1 MRIKLILTLFLM
13 MPFISWGQIARQ
25 VTSYDCRLF
34 VDGQLLEQT
43 VLSPEGG
50 TIIWNTDVHAFPIG
64 LHRATAQVLCNS
76 TDGVTT
82 TQYETFFYRVAADTE
97 QNDHQFVADI
107 YIDDALFR
115 QEALTVDGGMAEWL
129 LNVNDLPE
137 GLHSIKILVTDD
149 ANQGAVAAC
158 YNSFFYH
165 QPNSMEDRGFI
176 GYDVWVNHEH
186 QSHAEITPCQAVYML
201 DSVMSVSEQG
211 IRSMYF
217 HFAVEDGVP
226 VIYAQ
231 NDLWVMFHDT
241 AGKVANAYGSYIDTR
256 TRSEL
261 SNLILLR
268 PGETASMQKPTNNV
282 IRWYKVEA
290 LTGDSVMFKTD
301 KACTWQLFSPSGE
314 ELYRA
319 SDIQATEWGGTLAP
333 EDGTYYVAV
342 HDMSVSGNEM
352 SISYKH
358 VDGQFALDET
368 DWAILQA
375 FYAQYGNGN
384 FTWDLCDNNNV
395 RGLEGVSIALR
406 HVVEIRLPN
415 RGLEGTFPTM
425 LLDLDDLR
433 LLDLS
438 QNALSGEVAEDIA
451 QYCAQHDSLSSR
463 LQELYLSY
471 NDFSGNVGAL
481 ASQFADLTVL
491 DVANNHF
498 NEVSPAV
505 PSGVNLSINYQRLP
519 PVNGDISHGM
529 DAFVASIPA
538 ICYYNLYHQSQS
550 KSIQVQLA
558 DTVQN
563 PYWYMNLGI
572 SNGNCTQNAS
582 NSSNNVYRGANGQE
596 IIVYT
601 FMTGGTGSSALSNK
615 QLLSAVFSFAM
626 GDANLN
632 GEVDVNDLQ
641 AIINRIVATNTTM
654 AINFTASNH
663 YPDDILNVQDVVGQV
678 NLLLSAN
685 PVEPNGNLMRMPVQD
700 DQSPTASLYWS
711 DGVLYL
717 NSPVPVAALDIVN
730 AVGGKIHWDLEQ
742 LGMIVST
749 ASTAQGEHAVIYS
762 LGNALIPAGI
772 TPLATTAS
780 PQQGIVFAK
789 LSDEEAQGIPVRLND
804 ATVTGVQETFIDQV
818 TCRWEGGNLNIY
830 SGELLNDVNVTVYS
844 IDGRVVYET
853 HLPQLEGVTNATDL
867 NGIIEKGSYYIVVVR
882 SAGQVIA
889 RQKLTQTR

>member
-1 MRIKLILTLFLM
+1 MISFVSRGQATSQMNEFCGLPEAVDKLTHGVDIICYIDGNLFK
-13 MPFISWGQIARQ
+13 Q
-25 VTSYDCRLF
+25 
-34 VDGQLLEQT
+34 E
-43 VLSPEGG
+43 
-50 TIIWNTDVHAFPIG
+50 AF
-64 LHRATAQVLCNS
+64 N
-76 TDGVTT
+76 
-82 TQYETFFYRVAADTE
+82 
-97 QNDHQFVADI
+97 VADGI
-107 YIDDALFR
+107 ADWEFDMSI
-115 QEALTVDGGMAEWL
+115 
-129 LNVNDLPE
+129 LPE
-137 GLHSIKILVTDD
+137 GLHQISVIVMDHYGTMTRSDRFD
-149 ANQGAVAAC
+149 
-158 YNSFFYH
+158 SFFYRV
-165 QPNSMEDRGFI
+165 PNPTDDNGII
-176 GYDVWVNHEH
+176 GYDVWANDEH
-186 QSHAEITPCQAVYML
+186 QGHVDVSPQQIVYML
-201 DSVMSVSEQG
+201 DTTLTVTEQEF
-211 IRSMYF
+211 RSTSF
-217 HFAVEDGVP
+217 RFAVEDGVP

-231 NDLWVMFHDT
+231 NDLWVMFHD
-241 AGKVANAYGSYIDTR
+241 ASGKAANVYGSYSDIR
-256 TRSEL
+256 TRIEVTDL
-261 SNLILLR
+261 TLLR
-268 PGETASMQKPTNNV
+268 PGETVSMQRPGKNL
-282 IRWYKVEA
+282 IKWFKVEA
-290 LTGDSVMFKTD
+290 LTGDSVMLKTD

-314 ELYRA
+314 ELYSA
-319 SDIQATEWGGTLAP
+319 SDAQAKKWGGALAP

-342 HDMSVSGNEM
+342 HDMSVSGNKL

-375 FYAQYGNGN
+375 FYNQYGNGN
-384 FTWDLCDNNNV
+384 FTWDLTDNNNV

-626 GDANLN
+626 GDADLN

-700 DQSPTASLYWS
+700 DQSPTASLYWN

-762 LGNALIPAGI
+762 LGNAQIPAGI